1 MKRVFIDLIVIIFS
15 MVIANYTY
23 KICIYIMDKL
33 DLISDNSRLMVL
45 FVPFIVYGFILFA
58 IDSYIINK
66 IISFFFSFIR
76 TLPLNKI

>member
-45 FVPFIVYGFILFA
+45 FVPFIVQGFILFA
-58 IDSYIINK
+58 IDPYIINK
-66 IISFFFSFIR
+66 IN
-76 TLPLNKI
+76 TKLDK

>member
-58 IDSYIINK
+58 IDPYIINK
-66 IISFFFSFIR
+66 IN
-76 TLPLNKI
+76 TKLDT